1 MGDDALVVVL
11 LGPPGVGKGTQGA
24 LLAEALG
31 WEHLATGDVL
41 RAARREGSA
50 LGAKVQGFMD
60 RGDLVPDDLIVEVV
74 NERVG
79 KIPGDRGI
87 VFDGFPRT
95 VGQAEALGAN
105 LPVVGRK
112 VDAVIL
118 LEAEDDVLVKRIAGR
133 RSCATCGRIY
143 NVHFDPPRQ
152 DGVCDEC
159 GSALLQRPDD
169 VPETVRHRLEV
180 YRMQTEP
187 LVSFYEGGGAP
198 LLRVDGSGELE
209 TVQTEIAAAVSG
221 LSKGSQ

>member
-143 NVHFDPPRQ
+143 NVHFDPPRL
-152 DGVCDEC
+152 DGAQFMAFAKNWIDP
-159 GSALLQRPDD
+159 GKI
-169 VPETVRHRLEV
+169 
-180 YRMQTEP
+180 
-187 LVSFYEGGGAP
+187 GGN
-198 LLRVDGSGELE
+198 
-209 TVQTEIAAAVSG
+209 
-221 LSKGSQ
+221 